1 MSNVIHEVTL
11 RTPGWCRDW
20 ARGEYATPVGAGN
33 RRARPEPRVRAPPG
47 RGCAGDL
54 RWPRVRGERTLHGA
68 DVQHSFVH
76 GERTDHA
83 VHPEEMRRLARRQ
96 VHAPNLPGLRSRQDA
111 AVGHDR
117 PARRPAASSG
127 NAALPAL
134 SQRAAVERDQRAAVF
149 HPVYEYEKQRVG
161 GNDRSERRA
170 AKQQPAAY
178 LAALRIHSQEHAVP
192 RGDPD
197 LTVDREDSRRDGGL
211 QVSSPTLHTRRRLE
225 CDHVARASPPDHLV
239 THDGRRHGVQVLRR
253 VGCVER
259 PRDLARGAL
268 QGDEETVL
276 RRGEEMLAPESGAGE
291 QTSAGRVTPAHRAGL
306 RREVVDA
313 AALDIAA
320 GEEIPAV
327 QHELPMEAVLVVV
340 RLDVV
345 GPEALAGE
353 PMNAAH
359 RAFAAT
365 HEQPIA
371 GDLRRREDSAA

>member
-1 MSNVIHEVTL
+1 
-11 RTPGWCRDW
+11 
-20 ARGEYATPVGAGN
+20 
-33 RRARPEPRVRAPPG
+33 
-47 RGCAGDL
+47 
-54 RWPRVRGERTLHGA
+54 
-68 DVQHSFVH
+68 
-76 GERTDHA
+76 
-83 VHPEEMRRLARRQ
+83 
-96 VHAPNLPGLRSRQDA
+96 
-111 AVGHDR
+111 
-117 PARRPAASSG
+117 
-127 NAALPAL
+127 
-134 SQRAAVERDQRAAVF
+134 
-149 HPVYEYEKQRVG
+149 
-161 GNDRSERRA
+161 
-170 AKQQPAAY
+170 
-178 LAALRIHSQEHAVP
+178 
-192 RGDPD
+192 
-197 LTVDREDSRRDGGL
+197 
-211 QVSSPTLHTRRRLE
+211 
-225 CDHVARASPPDHLV
+225 
-239 THDGRRHGVQVLRR
+239 
-253 VGCVER
+253 
-259 PRDLARGAL
+259 LARGAL